1 MVETKHYFRQNG
13 LLYNSIR
20 LHFSIQNSLRNSSG
34 MGTVSMTIAER
45 LKLIRGKETRES
57 FSQKIGIHPQT
68 LYRYEKGGREID
80 SGVIIAICEEYCISP
95 AWLLTGSG
103 SMHLEE
109 VPSISMPHPEQAQP
123 SETTSQTACSQCAEL
138 KAELEEERRERREL
152 SAELREVNA
161 ELRRLARENKELA
174 IENAE
179 LRKEKP
185 EENLTISELRKR
197 KIEGTLSPLDEQQ
210 NIPPSDRPQTR
221 P

>member
-1 MVETKHYFRQNG
+1 
-13 LLYNSIR
+13 
-20 LHFSIQNSLRNSSG
+20 
-34 MGTVSMTIAER
+34 MTIAER

-109 VPSISMPHPEQAQP
+109 VPSVNTPHPEQAQP

-161 ELRRLARENKELA
+161 ENRRLARENGELIKE
-174 IENAE
+174 N
-179 LRKEKP
+179 
-185 EENLTISELRKR
+185 SELRKR
-197 KIEGTLSPLDEQQ
+197 KADEQASLFDERRHIPSSDDVLQ
-210 NIPPSDRPQTR
+210 NRPTVCK
-221 P
+221 